1 MKISLLGAHVFH
13 MGGRTDRH
21 DNGNSRF
28 QNFAKAPKIEYCT

>member
-21 DNGNSRF
+21 DNANSRF
-28 QNFAKAPKIEYCT
+28 SKFCESA